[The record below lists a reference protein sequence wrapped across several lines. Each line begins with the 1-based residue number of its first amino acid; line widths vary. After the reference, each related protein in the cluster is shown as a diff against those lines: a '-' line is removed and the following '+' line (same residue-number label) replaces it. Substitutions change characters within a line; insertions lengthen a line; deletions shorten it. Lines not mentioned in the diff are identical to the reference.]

1 MADDFQAS
9 SFYGDD
15 NEGDLR
21 GPKGAQGDQ
30 GPQGD
35 PGPRGEPGAPG
46 RDGEDGKSAYDLW
59 VAAGNIGEYD
69 SFLQAQQGPAGKSA
83 AYRFAGFAV
92 QGIQP
97 SEILMDHEIATAC
110 TIGAGFAGCVAGCTV
125 PPAAPWVAAILRNDS
140 PVGTLT
146 IDVAGVATF
155 SASAA
160 IALLSGDTM
169 SLVAPEGADEEIAR
183 VRVTF
188 VAELPD
194 LIPSNPGSIG

>member
-1 MADDFQAS
+1 MSDFNSA
-9 SFYGDD
+9 SFYGD
-15 NEGDLR
+15 EAVDLR
-21 GPKGAQGDQ
+21 GPPGPPGDQ
-30 GPQGD
+30 GGQGE

-46 RDGEDGKSAYDLW
+46 RDGNDGKSAYDLW
-59 VAAGNIGEYD
+59 LEAGNTGEYD

-83 AYRFAGFAV
+83 AYRFAAFAV
-92 QGIQP
+92 DGIQP
-97 SEILMDHEIATAC
+97 GEMLMDHEIATAC

-125 PPAAPWVAAILRNDS
+125 PPAAPWVAAVLRNDS

-146 IDVAGVATF
+146 IGIDGVASF

-160 IALLSGDTM
+160 IPLSAGDTM
-169 SLVAPEGADEEIAR
+169 SLVAPQDADEEIAR